1 MRSDAWSVPGRLH
14 LEATAEI
21 LVSGVRPLAPETRST
36 VHFAAVKP
44 HHPFRNVIIRP
55 MSARDEQEL
64 TVRLVTWSHDCV
76 EQCLDRER
84 EIATPST
91 PAR

>member
-1 MRSDAWSVPGRLH
+1 MRSDTWSVPVQLH

-21 LVSGVRPLAPETRST
+21 LVSGVRPLVFETRST
-36 VHFAAVKP
+36 VPFAAVRP
-44 HHPFRNVIIRP
+44 HHPYRNDTIRP

-76 EQCLDRER
+76 EQCLDHGR
-84 EIATPST
+84 EIATLST